1 MEAARYATKYLA
13 HTKTLGIYFT
23 SQRCSQLVSFL
34 HFPIAPQQLLAMSD
48 ANWGP
53 QDATQTKTAV
63 ELPLFVS
70 RSMSAYYIDLFGP
83 LHWQSKRQSVTATSS
98 AEAEIYATDECVKF
112 LLELSQI
119 LDFLDLKQTSM
130 PSTNLIYND
139 NNACVQWSKTTTTKG
154 LRHIQMRENII
165 RENIISKFVSVQHVD
180 GKINLA
186 DIFNKEMKDV
196 AHFVELRDQTMK
208 PRPWS

>member
-1 MEAARYATKYLA
+1 
-13 HTKTLGIYFT
+13 
-23 SQRCSQLVSFL
+23 
-34 HFPIAPQQLLAMSD
+34 
-48 ANWGP
+48 
-53 QDATQTKTAV
+53 
-63 ELPLFVS
+63 
-70 RSMSAYYIDLFGP
+70 
-83 LHWQSKRQSVTATSS
+83 
-98 AEAEIYATDECVKF
+98 
-112 LLELSQI
+112 
-119 LDFLDLKQTSM
+119 LDLKQTSM